1 MTSLK
6 GKSILEVDL
15 VLHKTRMDGN
25 ISEEGD
31 VEKLVSQERYCFHCS
46 FHRRQDEK

>member
-6 GKSILEVDL
+6 GKSVLGVDL
-15 VLHKTRMDGN
+15 VLLNTRMNEN